1 MLCTTMI
8 RWEDFI
14 SSLLWYDEYEIEK
27 LKNENK
33 GWNQDEREVLN
44 NQILF
49 FIFYFLPKF
58 FYDEMQLICWDKW
71 CTKVQV
77 PIEIS

>member
-14 SSLLWYDEYEIEK
+14 SSLLWYDKYEIEK

-33 GWNQDEREVLN
+33 EGWNQDEREKLN

-49 FIFYFLPKF
+49 FILF
-58 FYDEMQLICWDKW
+58 
-71 CTKVQV
+71 
-77 PIEIS
+77 

>member
-33 GWNQDEREVLN
+33 EGWNQDEREELN

-49 FIFYFLPKF
+49 LIFNFFAKVFLWWNAIN
-58 FYDEMQLICWDKW
+58 MLR
-71 CTKVQV
+71 
-77 PIEIS
+77 